1 MAGTEFL
8 YMLAPMEDLT
18 NSTFRTLC
26 HKYGAD
32 LTFTELVRLESLVKR
47 NENVLDRISIADGT
61 PTAIQVVGAKD
72 ASLKEFLSSYSPE
85 PGFSGI
91 NLNLGCPN
99 PKIVQKGWGC
109 ALIKR
114 MHHVQKLVSI
124 IKSHGYEASVKLRL
138 GMNQHEK
145 ERKVYLNLIKNVDAD
160 FFVVHA
166 RHGRQ
171 SYSEPA
177 DWSIFPECCR
187 TGKRIIANGDVKT
200 LEDVSLLKSYGCSG
214 VMIGREAVKNPG
226 IFGTLKGL
234 KVPLPAEIKKEYL
247 ERSSND
253 EVFRYRKN
261 LMKHIGEESPDIK
274 EF

>member
-1 MAGTEFL
+1 MDKSRFL

-18 NSTFRTLC
+18 NATFRTLC
-26 HKYGAD
+26 CKYGAD
-32 LTFTELVRLESLVKR
+32 LTFTELVRLESLVKK
-47 NENVLDRISIADGT
+47 NENVLERIHISDGT
-61 PTAIQVVGAKD
+61 PTEIQVVGAKD
-72 ASLKEFLSSYSPE
+72 ASLKEFVSSYRPE

-114 MHHVQKLVSI
+114 VTQVQKLVKI
-124 IKSHGYEASVKLRL
+124 IQKAGYSASVKLRL
-138 GMNQHEK
+138 GLNQYEK
-145 ERKVYLNLIKNVDAD
+145 ERKVYLNILKNVEAD

-171 SYSEPA
+171 SYIEPA
-177 DWSIFPECCR
+177 DWSVFPSCCD
-187 TGKRIIANGDVKT
+187 TGKKIIANGNIKT
-200 LEDVSLLKSYGCSG
+200 KEHVSLLKSYGCSG

-226 IFGTLKGL
+226 IFGMLKGM
-234 KVPLPAEIKKEYL
+234 KVPSVEEIKKEYL
-247 ERSSND
+247 ALSSRDN
-253 EVFRYRKN
+253 VFRYRKN
-261 LMKHIGEESPDIK
+261 LMKHLGQESAEIR

>member
-1 MAGTEFL
+1 MDKQKFL

-18 NSTFRTLC
+18 NATFRTLC

-32 LTFTELVRLESLVKR
+32 LTFTELVRLESLVKK
-47 NENVLDRISIADGT
+47 NENVLERIHIADGT

-72 ASLKEFLSSYSPE
+72 ASLKEFLASYRPE

-109 ALIKR
+109 ALMKR
-114 MHHVQKLVSI
+114 VTQVQKLVKI
-124 IKSHGYEASVKLRL
+124 IKTAGYDASVKLRL
-138 GMNQHEK
+138 GLNQYEK
-145 ERKVYLNLIKNVDAD
+145 ERKVYLNLLKNVDAD

-171 SYSEPA
+171 SYAEPA
-177 DWSIFPECCR
+177 DWSVFQECCA
-187 TGKRIIANGDVKT
+187 TGKRIIANGDIKT
-200 LEDVSLLKSYGCSG
+200 KKDAELLKSYGCAG

-226 IFGTLKGL
+226 IFGELKGT
-234 KVPLPAEIKKEYL
+234 KVPSLDEIKKEYL
-247 ERSSND
+247 AISSKD
-253 EVFRYRKN
+253 GVFRYRKN
-261 LMKHIGEESPDIK
+261 LMKHIGEESSDIK